1 MAAKTKKEYKLYLL
15 FKGRKRFVFERSFKY
30 RSMAE
35 WEANRLKKDIYL
47 KNVILD
53 YKIV

>member
-1 MAAKTKKEYKLYLL
+1 MAKNGKKEYKLYLL
-15 FKGRKRFVFERSFKY
+15 FKGRKRFVFERSFKF
-30 RSMAE
+30 RSSAE
-35 WEANRLKKDIYL
+35 WEAQRLKKDIYL